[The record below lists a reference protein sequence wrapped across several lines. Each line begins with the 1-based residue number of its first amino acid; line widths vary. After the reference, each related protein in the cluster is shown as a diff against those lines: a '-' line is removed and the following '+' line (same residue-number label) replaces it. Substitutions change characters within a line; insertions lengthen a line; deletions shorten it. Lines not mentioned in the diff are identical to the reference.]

1 MSDAESRISGIESV
15 TGDFSIT
22 GHEHIISDVSG
33 LGTIVTFDSGDY
45 SLFNHTHTEY
55 SPTGHTHTEYSAT
68 GHTHDL
74 ASADI
79 TGNLPVANLNGGTN
93 ASATTY
99 WRGDGTWAT
108 PDAGGGGTSLSGI
121 TTGSTQEEMFV
132 DGIDQSRIDV
142 TTGTSLTFSALVV
155 GRRTD
160 GGGTGSAGYEIKGL
174 IKNDGGTTSFVGTPT
189 KYVLGEDADWDAT
202 VSGDNTNNA
211 LAFLVS
217 GEAGADVEWR
227 ATVNKIEFTE

>member
-1 MSDAESRISGIESV
+1 MAQNQIAITSGITTHEDVLIGMNANFSDSETRISGIESV
-15 TGDFSIT
+15 TGTFSIT
-22 GHEHIISDVSG
+22 GHGHSLSDLSQDGATDGQAPVWNNTSG
-33 LGTIVTFDSGDY
+33 AWIPSTV
-45 SLFNHTHTEY
+45 
-55 SPTGHTHTEYSAT
+55 A
-68 GHTHDL
+68 
-74 ASADI
+74 AQ
-79 TGNLPVANLNGGTN
+79 GN
-93 ASATTY
+93 
-99 WRGDGTWAT
+99 
-108 PDAGGGGTSLSGI
+108 GGGGTSLSGV
-121 TTGSTQEEMFV
+121 TTGTTQEEMFV
-132 DGIDQSRIDV
+132 DGINQSRIDV

-160 GGGTGSAGYEIKGL
+160 GGATGSAGYEIKGL